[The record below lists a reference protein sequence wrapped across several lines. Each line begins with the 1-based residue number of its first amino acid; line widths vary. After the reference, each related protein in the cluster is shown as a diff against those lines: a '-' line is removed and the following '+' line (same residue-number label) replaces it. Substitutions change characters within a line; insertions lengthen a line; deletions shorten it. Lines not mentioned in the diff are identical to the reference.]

1 MHDFCFTIPF
11 GAAVLAGGVV
21 GYARR
26 GSTASLAGGV
36 GSGLVLL
43 LAGFLSLSAFRH
55 RRNSLL
61 ALILETGPRSTSQK
75 PSHLLTFFTSCF
87 SPFHAEISHS
97 ILCTG
102 INIHHG
108 QRYLETSKIMP
119 AGVVAA
125 LSALMSGFY
134 LYKIATGGNHFPAK
148 AEVGKTALAKLVYN
162 DPRVQ
167 KHFELKIWV
176 CASESLDV
184 KQLIKEIITES
195 GTEEKQSILT
205 DLDSLQLILK
215 GKMMSRRFVLV
226 LDDVRIIDSSE
237 WQKLY
242 VALNHGLQGS
252 ILFVTARSLEIA
264 NQLDT
269 SYPIFLVGLTDDV
282 ISQASDLTKSEII
295 RSWRALDY
303 IFGQDDLVFSW
314 MALGF
319 VASQG
324 NVRMEDLAT
333 TYFHDLAS
341 RFEGFP
347 DGFANLINLRHI
359 DIESNMFS
367 AITEIGKLTSLQEL
381 PCFEV
386 LKETGMAKLDN
397 KEYLNE
403 LVLEWSLSRN
413 ARSRC
418 SSYFA
423 MDEEVLEALRPHS
436 KLKELEIRCI
446 ETAPTSLAQGK
457 WSYHPPSKD

>member
-1 MHDFCFTIPF
+1 C
-11 GAAVLAGGVV
+11 A
-21 GYARR
+21 
-26 GSTASLAGGV
+26 
-36 GSGLVLL
+36 
-43 LAGFLSLSAFRH
+43 
-55 RRNSLL
+55 L
-61 ALILETGPRSTSQK
+61 ALTYIM
-75 PSHLLTFFTSCF
+75 
-87 SPFHAEISHS
+87 
-97 ILCTG
+97 
-102 INIHHG
+102 G

-134 LYKIATGGNHFPAK
+134 LYKIATVGDEG
-148 AEVGKTALAKLVYN
+148 VGKTALAKLVYN

-252 ILFVTARSLEIA
+252 ILFVTAR
-264 NQLDT
+264 
-269 SYPIFLVGLTDDV
+269 
-282 ISQASDLTKSEII
+282 
-295 RSWRALDY
+295 
-303 IFGQDDLVFSW
+303 
-314 MALGF
+314 
-319 VASQG
+319 
-324 NVRMEDLAT
+324 
-333 TYFHDLAS
+333 
-341 RFEGFP
+341 FEGFP

-386 LKETGMAKLDN
+386 LKEDGHGIGELKDLTQLHRSLVVKNLENVESVEDAYQAKLDN

-436 KLKELEIRCI
+436 KLKELEIRWYRV
-446 ETAPTSLAQGK
+446 PK
-457 WSYHPPSKD
+457 PSHVLKHMVLSTHRIPHRASVPSSESSQVLIY